1 MARPIKLT
9 GRESGVLRA
18 IGFGLGIRG
27 GELCERLQMA
37 PEDLVDVLN
46 TLLDAGF
53 VETGSMRENVALDDY
68 ATEEFEVN
76 PSYAGDLKE
85 AMRRG

>member
-9 GRESGVLRA
+9 GREFGVVRA
-18 IGFGLGIRG
+18 IGFGLGIKG
-27 GELCERLQMA
+27 DELCERLQMA

-53 VETGSMRENVALDDY
+53 VETASMRENVTSDDY
-68 ATEEFEVN
+68 ATEDFEVN

-85 AMRRG
+85 AMRRA

>member
-53 VETGSMRENVALDDY
+53 VETTSMRENIGLDDFEI
-68 ATEEFEVN
+68 EEFEVN